1 MIAILGGLGAAIL
14 WASANL
20 ASSRSSRM
28 IGATSTV
35 AWMMVIGL
43 LVTTPLAAASGPVPE
58 ITPRLAVWLG
68 ASGIGSVIGLLLVYR
83 GLRLGKIG
91 VVLAIASTE
100 GAIAAVI
107 SVIAGESLNLAT
119 AFVLA
124 LIAIGVATVAM
135 AGGAAVQ
142 TEEEAAAPRPARFTS
157 DQKAA
162 FFGAGAAIAF
172 GFSIYGTAQAGIS
185 LPVFMAVL
193 PARVAGV
200 GFVFIPMLL
209 ARRLQFS
216 WKAVPFIVVIA
227 LGEVFGNVSYVFGA
241 RESIAIASV
250 LASQFAAVAAIAA
263 FFLFR
268 ERLTGGQRSGFVAI
282 AAGLA
287 ILTLIPR

>member
-35 AWMMVIGL
+35 AWMMLIGL
-43 LVTTPLAAASGPVPE
+43 VVTTPLAAASGPVPE

-107 SVIAGESLNLAT
+107 SVIAGESLTLAT
-119 AFVLA
+119 AIVLG

-142 TEEEAAAPRPARFTS
+142 TTEEAAAPKPARVGS
-157 DQKAA
+157 EQKAA

-216 WKAVPFIVVIA
+216 WKAVPFLVVIA

-263 FFLFR
+263 FFLFH
-268 ERLTGGQRSGFVAI
+268 ERLTRGQRSGFVAI

-287 ILTLIPR
+287 VLTLIPR

>member
-1 MIAILGGLGAAIL
+1 MIAILGGLGAAVL
-14 WASANL
+14 WATANL

-35 AWMMVIGL
+35 AWMMLVGL

-68 ASGIGSVIGLLLVYR
+68 ASGMGSVIGLLLLYR

-91 VVLAIASTE
+91 VVLALASTE
-100 GAIAAVI
+100 GAFAAVL
-107 SVIAGESLNLAT
+107 SVIAGYSLNIAT
-119 AFVLA
+119 ALVLG
-124 LIAIGVATVAM
+124 LIAIGIATVAL

-142 TEEEAAAPRPARFTS
+142 TEEEAAAVKPARFNS
-157 DQKAA
+157 EEKAA
-162 FFGAGAAIAF
+162 LYGAAAAIAF

-200 GFVFIPMLL
+200 GFVFVPMLL

-216 WKAVPFIVVIA
+216 WQAVPFIIVIA
-227 LGEVFGNVSYVFGA
+227 LAEVFGNVSYVFGA
-241 RESIAIASV
+241 RDSIAIASV

-268 ERLTGGQRSGFVAI
+268 ERLTVGQRSGFVAI
-282 AAGLA
+282 AVGLA
-287 ILTLIPR
+287 ILTLVRG

>member
-1 MIAILGGLGAAIL
+1 
-14 WASANL
+14 
-20 ASSRSSRM
+20 M

-35 AWMMVIGL
+35 AWMMLVGL
-43 LVTTPLAAASGPVPE
+43 LVTAPLAAASGPVPE

-68 ASGIGSVIGLLLVYR
+68 ASGLGSVVGLLLVYR

-91 VVLAIASTE
+91 VVLAITSTE
-100 GAIAAVI
+100 GAIAAVF
-107 SVIAGESLNLAT
+107 SVIAGYSLNIAT
-119 AFVLA
+119 ALVLG
-124 LIAIGVATVAM
+124 LIAIGIATVAL

-142 TEEEAAAPRPARFTS
+142 TAEEAAALTPARFGS
-157 DQKAA
+157 EQKAA
-162 FFGAGAAIAF
+162 FYGAAAAIAF

-216 WKAVPFIVVIA
+216 RQAVPFIIVIA

-263 FFLFR
+263 FFLFH

-282 AAGLA
+282 AVGLA
-287 ILTLIPR
+287 ILTLVRG

>member
-1 MIAILGGLGAAIL
+1 
-14 WASANL
+14 
-20 ASSRSSRM
+20 M

-35 AWMMVIGL
+35 AWMMLVGL

-68 ASGIGSVIGLLLVYR
+68 ASGMGSVIGLLLLYR

-91 VVLAIASTE
+91 VVLALASTE
-100 GAIAAVI
+100 GAFAAVL
-107 SVIAGESLNLAT
+107 SVIAGYSLNIAT
-119 AFVLA
+119 ALVLG
-124 LIAIGVATVAM
+124 LIAIGIATVAL

-142 TEEEAAAPRPARFTS
+142 TEEEAAAVKPARFNS
-157 DQKAA
+157 EEKAA
-162 FFGAGAAIAF
+162 LYGAAAAIAF

-200 GFVFIPMLL
+200 GFVFVPMLL

-216 WKAVPFIVVIA
+216 WQAVPFIIVIA
-227 LGEVFGNVSYVFGA
+227 LAEVFGNVSYVFGA
-241 RESIAIASV
+241 RDSIAIASV

-268 ERLTGGQRSGFVAI
+268 ERLTVGQRSGFVAI
-282 AAGLA
+282 AVGLA
-287 ILTLIPR
+287 ILTLVRG

>member
-1 MIAILGGLGAAIL
+1 M
-14 WASANL
+14 
-20 ASSRSSRM
+20 
-28 IGATSTV
+28 
-35 AWMMVIGL
+35 
-43 LVTTPLAAASGPVPE
+43 PSGP
-58 ITPRLAVWLG
+58 RC
-68 ASGIGSVIGLLLVYR
+68 
-83 GLRLGKIG
+83 
-91 VVLAIASTE
+91 
-100 GAIAAVI
+100 AIAAVI
-107 SVIAGESLNLAT
+107 SVIAGESLTLAT
-119 AFVLA
+119 AIVLG

-142 TEEEAAAPRPARFTS
+142 TTEE
-157 DQKAA
+157 AA

-216 WKAVPFIVVIA
+216 WKAVPFLVVIA

-250 LASQFAAVAAIAA
+250 LAVLPFPRAAHSRSALRLRRHRRGAGCPDADSALDGSTPGGGGSSARGAGSAANAPVRASRRPNLPFAAPAGRRPRSTHATATANAAIPASSPA
-263 FFLFR
+263 P
-268 ERLTGGQRSGFVAI
+268 TSSGTSDSSMTCEPAVSNV
-282 AAGLA
+282 
-287 ILTLIPR
+287 

>member
-35 AWMMVIGL
+35 AWMMLIGL
-43 LVTTPLAAASGPVPE
+43 VVTTPLAAASGPVPE

-68 ASGIGSVIGLLLVYR
+68 ASGVGSVIGLLLVYR

-107 SVIAGESLNLAT
+107 SVIAGESLTLVT
-119 AFVLA
+119 ALVLG

-142 TEEEAAAPRPARFTS
+142 TAEEAAAPKPARFGS
-157 DQKAA
+157 EQKAA
-162 FFGAGAAIAF
+162 LFGAGAAIAF

-200 GFVFIPMLL
+200 AFVFIPMLL

-216 WKAVPFIVVIA
+216 WKAVPFLVVIA

-263 FFLFR
+263 FFLFH
-268 ERLTGGQRSGFVAI
+268 ERLTRGQRSGFVAI

-287 ILTLIPR
+287 VLTLIPR

>member
-35 AWMMVIGL
+35 AWMMLIGL
-43 LVTTPLAAASGPVPE
+43 VVTTPLAAASGPVPE

-68 ASGIGSVIGLLLVYR
+68 ASGVGSVIGLLLVYR

-107 SVIAGESLNLAT
+107 SVIAGESLTLVT
-119 AFVLA
+119 ALVLG

-142 TEEEAAAPRPARFTS
+142 TTEEAAAPKPARFGS
-157 DQKAA
+157 EQKAA

-200 GFVFIPMLL
+200 AFVFIPMLL

-216 WKAVPFIVVIA
+216 WKAVPFLVVIA

-263 FFLFR
+263 FFLFH
-268 ERLTGGQRSGFVAI
+268 ERLTRGQRSGFVAI

-287 ILTLIPR
+287 VLTLIPR

>member
-1 MIAILGGLGAAIL
+1 
-14 WASANL
+14 
-20 ASSRSSRM
+20 M

-35 AWMMVIGL
+35 AWMMLVGL

-68 ASGIGSVIGLLLVYR
+68 ASGMGSVVGLLLVYR

-100 GAIAAVI
+100 GAIAAVL
-107 SVIAGESLNLAT
+107 SVIAGYSLNIAT
-119 AFVLA
+119 ALVLG
-124 LIAIGVATVAM
+124 LIAIGIATVAL

-142 TEEEAAAPRPARFTS
+142 TEEEAAAVKPARFNS
-157 DQKAA
+157 EEKAA
-162 FFGAGAAIAF
+162 LYGAAAAIAF

-200 GFVFIPMLL
+200 GFVFVPMLL

-216 WKAVPFIVVIA
+216 WQAVPFIIVIA

-241 RESIAIASV
+241 RDSIAIASV

-282 AAGLA
+282 AVGLA
-287 ILTLIPR
+287 ILTLVRG